1 MKNIVRAL
9 GVLAFVAVAI
19 RTVPAHADSTT
30 GTCKILCTKAGDP
43 PKLTTVTESGVTE
56 GACCSGQ
63 VVQCPAG
70 YTPGL
75 LTWGNPPRICT

>member
-19 RTVPAHADSTT
+19 HTAPAQADSTT
-30 GTCKILCTKAGDP
+30 GTCKLICTKPGDP
-43 PKLTTVTESGVTE
+43 PKLTTVTEDFVTE

-63 VVQCPAG
+63 AVQCPAG
-70 YTPGL
+70 YNPGL
-75 LTWGNPPRICT
+75 LVWGNPPRICT